1 MKNQVSS
8 LPCSLDRPLSPA
20 AELRI
25 VPLEFTKDAVF
36 KRFWRCRVAITH
48 PQTCE
53 AWALPLSYIPK
64 LQSQWGLSREK
75 GLIAKSS
82 AAFAFQFQ
90 FQTKKTCHLGQD
102 RKSTRLNSS

>member
-1 MKNQVSS
+1 MKNQVRS

-25 VPLEFTKDAVF
+25 VPLEFTKDHIF
-36 KRFWRCRVAITH
+36 KRFWRCRVTIPGPH
-48 PQTCE
+48 TCK
-53 AWALPLSYIPK
+53 ACALLLSYIPK

-90 FQTKKTCHLGQD
+90 TKKYVPWGTQLCLKGV
-102 RKSTRLNSS
+102 